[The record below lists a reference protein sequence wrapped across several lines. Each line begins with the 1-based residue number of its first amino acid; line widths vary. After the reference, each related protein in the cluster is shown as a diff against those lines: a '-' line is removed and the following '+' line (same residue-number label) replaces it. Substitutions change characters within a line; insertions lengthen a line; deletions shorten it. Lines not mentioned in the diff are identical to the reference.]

1 MKNHIKIFY
10 FAAGIILFFSG
21 KSFAEEKSFPQ
32 LGVTTGSQV
41 VGKTAAIVNNEP
53 IFLDEFEKET
63 IPFIDRYKKTVPE
76 KEQSEEKISE
86 LKKEILNRLI
96 EEKLLLQESK
106 NRKIKINKVEI
117 ERGVEQFKEPF
128 HLDEQGKPRT
138 PAQVEKSFQD
148 QLIKEGMTQ
157 EQFTHRVEEQLM
169 KVKLIDL
176 DIRSKVV
183 LPKDEEVKKFFEKIQ
198 NKMAGKAVIA
208 ASPEEENDLNQLSK
222 YLERVTGEQIRIRH
236 ILIRAKKGD
245 DPSFR
250 NGAKKKL
257 ENIAQKITKGE
268 DFAFLAKKY
277 SEEPISKERGGDLGF
292 IAKGDLGLPSMDEAI
307 FKLKEGE
314 VSKIIETEFG
324 FHLCKLIEKKA
335 PHTLEYEDVSDDLKN
350 FIAQR
355 EFTQKLEKYLKELRV
370 KANIKVNPI

>member
-198 NKMAGKAVIA
+198 NKMAGKTGIA
-208 ASPEEENDLNQLSK
+208 ASAEEENDLN
-222 YLERVTGEQIRIRH
+222 
-236 ILIRAKKGD
+236 
-245 DPSFR
+245 
-250 NGAKKKL
+250 
-257 ENIAQKITKGE
+257 
-268 DFAFLAKKY
+268 
-277 SEEPISKERGGDLGF
+277 
-292 IAKGDLGLPSMDEAI
+292 
-307 FKLKEGE
+307 
-314 VSKIIETEFG
+314 
-324 FHLCKLIEKKA
+324 
-335 PHTLEYEDVSDDLKN
+335 
-350 FIAQR
+350 
-355 EFTQKLEKYLKELRV
+355 
-370 KANIKVNPI
+370 